1 MHPHASN
8 QLDLNMLSA
17 SGQQGQ
23 MKCELKIELEF
34 VKQQK
39 KKKKKKKKTRS
50 FCVSN
55 KLKRRKARN

>member
-1 MHPHASN
+1 
-8 QLDLNMLSA
+8 
-17 SGQQGQ
+17 